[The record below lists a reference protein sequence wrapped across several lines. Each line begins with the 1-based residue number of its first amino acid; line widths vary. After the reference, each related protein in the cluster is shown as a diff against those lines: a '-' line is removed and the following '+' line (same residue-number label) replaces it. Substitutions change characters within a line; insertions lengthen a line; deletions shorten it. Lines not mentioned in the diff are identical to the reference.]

1 MQPGLITRAS
11 MQAHAR
17 VWRWHMARLILIRK
31 VAITC
36 IRATQFTRFGDAITY
51 CYLSTLT
58 ETQVR
63 LLWVNYQHINSINQF
78 ILYTNYTDILY

>member
-1 MQPGLITRAS
+1 
-11 MQAHAR
+11 
-17 VWRWHMARLILIRK
+17 MAWLVLIRK

-36 IRATQFTRFGDAITY
+36 IRATWFIHFGDAIAH
-51 CYLSTLT
+51 CYLSALT